1 MTTRI
6 RFTPTLFFKIVPHPL
21 VSVIV
26 GLSWLMLQHS
36 ASFGNVLLAVIL
48 GLAIPKMMQRFVV
61 RTPNLDWGEAF
72 KLFFVVLWDIIVSN
86 IKVAKLVLGSSKN
99 LKPKWYRVPLETNHN
114 QVNSL
119 LAMIITTTPGTVS
132 AGIDL
137 DRGDILVH
145 SLNTED
151 AQADIDEIKQ
161 RYEQPLIRIFH
172 ALDAVDGLGSLPLSE
187 HQQID
192 DGQVHSQAKQ
202 QGESK

>member
-6 RFTPTLFFKIVPHPL
+6 QFKPTLFFRIVPHPL

-26 GLSWLMLQHS
+26 ALSWLMLQHS

-61 RTPNLDWGEAF
+61 RTANLDWNEAR
-72 KLFFVVLWDIIVSN
+72 KLFFVVLWDIIISN

-99 LKPKWYRVPLETNHN
+99 LQPKWYRVPLETNHN

-145 SLNTED
+145 SLNTD
-151 AQADIDEIKQ
+151 DTQADIDDIKQ

-172 ALDAVDGLGSLPLSE
+172 ALDGVDGLGSLPLSE
-187 HQQID
+187 QQQID
-192 DGQVHSQAKQ
+192 DTANQHSNS